1 MIYKNIFWYICCF
14 ILLLLPFLSVAQSDC
29 YNLTKSFKSYN
40 QAVFEVKNSKFK
52 SVDHLNTAR
61 SSFINSAHYY
71 SCDGM
76 TGYMIISLNNKE
88 YIHSGLPIKI
98 WLSFK
103 NSESLGSFYSKNIR
117 YRYRLTLQE

>member
-1 MIYKNIFWYICCF
+1 MHLSVRK
-14 ILLLLPFLSVAQSDC
+14 ILLFYFLLFPISGFTQNNCKDLPKTF
-29 YNLTKSFKSYN
+29 YSYN
-40 QAVFEVKNSKFK
+40 EAINKVKNANFSFIDN
-52 SVDHLNTAR
+52 VNTSR
-61 SSFINSAHYY
+61 ISFINSAYYY
-71 SCDGM
+71 SCDGI

-88 YIHSGLPIKI
+88 YIHTGLPKKI

>member
-1 MIYKNIFWYICCF
+1 MLFLKKT
-14 ILLLLPFLSVAQSDC
+14 LLLYFLVIPLLGYSQNNCKDLPKTF
-29 YNLTKSFKSYN
+29 YSYN
-40 QAVFEVKNSKFK
+40 EAINKVKTSKF
-52 SVDHLNTAR
+52 SFVDNVNTSN
-61 SSFINSAHYY
+61 SSFINSAYYY

-76 TGYMIISLNNKE
+76 TGYLIISLNNKE